1 MVLHVYCICDV
12 HSAVHSA
19 FLGIS
24 PFVCTLRQISPPLAL
39 IILVYELIRIIHLD
53 NAQIGNKFL

>member
-1 MVLHVYCICDV
+1 MVLHVYCICD
-12 HSAVHSA
+12 VHSA